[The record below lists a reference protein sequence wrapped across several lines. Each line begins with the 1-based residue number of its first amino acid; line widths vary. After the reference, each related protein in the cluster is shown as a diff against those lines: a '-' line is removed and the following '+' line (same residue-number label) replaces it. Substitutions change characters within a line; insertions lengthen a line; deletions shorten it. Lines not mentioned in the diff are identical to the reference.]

1 MTIRAHEQCT
11 ILPLTTLS
19 SQQATIAKNSKT
31 TFSYYT
37 TNETQSM
44 DHHLGYEAELV
55 PSTCPEHTT
64 ACTAVQTTD
73 SKRCRRHDNMHQH
86 SRNPGDSRRQCMTLT
101 APPQAMT
108 QSVTC
113 KCTSSQYPLTMQ
125 SHDDARI
132 QKQHSAATTLY
143 SAYTTHGGQQNRS
156 PASIMYLQPPS
167 CTLSLHHHSH

>member
-64 ACTAVQTTD
+64 ACTAGQ
-73 SKRCRRHDNMHQH
+73 HMHQCRLQTA
-86 SRNPGDSRRQCMTLT
+86 SAVAVTTTCINTPGIQET
-101 APPQAMT
+101 AGDNA
-108 QSVTC
+108 
-113 KCTSSQYPLTMQ
+113 
-125 SHDDARI
+125 
-132 QKQHSAATTLY
+132 
-143 SAYTTHGGQQNRS
+143 
-156 PASIMYLQPPS
+156 
-167 CTLSLHHHSH
+167 